1 MFDAI
6 SGLSIVTTNVAAAKT
21 GSGTTETGD
30 TVDGRGFE
38 EIVHIVQL
46 GAETD
51 TLTGSLKLELILQE
65 SDDPSSNFTDVTN
78 ANDVNINAN
87 SYDGTVTEPDSDGIF
102 ATIDAGS
109 ETDKVYAIGYR
120 GTKRY
125 SRVLSVKTGNHSSG
139 LVAAMLA
146 LRKRSAV
153 SPV

>member
-6 SGLSIVTTNVAAAKT
+6 SGLSIVTTNIPAAKS

-30 TVDGRGFE
+30 TVDGRGFNE
-38 EIVHIVQL
+38 NVHIVQF
-46 GAETD
+46 GAEGD

-65 SDDPSSNFTDVTN
+65 SDDVSSNFAVVTD

-87 SYDGTVTEPDSDGIF
+87 SYDGTVTEPDSSGIF
-102 ATIDAGS
+102 ATIDDAA
-109 ETDKVYAIGYR
+109 EADKVYAIGYR

-125 SRVLSVKTGNHSSG
+125 SRVLSTKTGNHSTG
-139 LVAAMLA
+139 TVAAMLA